1 MALSSWLLA
10 LGSRN
15 WMGDDRLAGPRAKSQ
30 EPRAKPIVGL
40 VGQVCAGKSTV
51 ADAFRRRGAQVYDAD
66 ASVAEIYTR
75 PAVIKEVR
83 RLFGPGVIGA
93 NGRVDRKALAKI
105 VFADAAK
112 LKALTSRI
120 VFPRT
125 GKEIAKELERFK
137 ASAAPLLLLDAPTLF
152 ESGREGLCAR
162 IVFVTAPLERR
173 IAWAAARGWDGGEL
187 EQRESRMMNAAAK
200 RAKADFIID
209 NSGTPGEVDKQVGEI
224 VSSLTQA

>member
-1 MALSSWLLA
+1 ME
-10 LGSRN
+10 
-15 WMGDDRLAGPRAKSQ
+15 DDRLAEPRAKSQ
-30 EPRAKPIVGL
+30 EPGAKPIVGL

-75 PAVIKEVR
+75 PAAIKEVR

-93 NGRVDRKALAKI
+93 YGRVDRKALAKI

-125 GKEIAKELERFK
+125 AKAIAKEIRRFN
-137 ASAAPLLLLDAPTLF
+137 ASDARLLLLDAPTLF
-152 ESGREGLCAR
+152 ESGRKGLCSR
-162 IVFVTAPLERR
+162 IVFVAAPLKRR
-173 IAWAAARGWDGGEL
+173 KAWAAARGWDRGEL
-187 EQRESRMMNAAAK
+187 KRRESRMMNEAAK
-200 RAKADFIID
+200 RAKADFIIH
-209 NSGTPGEVDKQVGEI
+209 NSGPLAVVDKQVAVI
-224 VSSLTQA
+224 VKALTQGS